1 MSGSAQRSVPATSVT
16 SRPRSSLIPLSSTT
30 PTRILGPW
38 RSTRMARLWSS
49 SLATARTSSNRAT
62 WSARS
67 PWEKFSRTT
76 SRPASTIPPRTS
88 RLLEAGPR
96 VATTLVRSV
105 FIIVPAVWHDSRP
118 AAKVGRWRGR
128 VFLPAVDR
136 QPGDRQRGLARMRF
150 DDDSQLD
157 SSQVRDTRGRGGFP
171 RRGGVAIGGGAGILG
186 VVVFILL
193 QLLGGGGATSGALP
207 GIDQIQ
213 GESTQLDEECKTG
226 ADANTKEDCRVVA
239 VVNSLQE
246 FWTAEFQRRG
256 AQYQLAPTRLFSGG
270 VQTGCGTASSDVGPF
285 YCPRDGTVYIDLSFY
300 RDLQTRFGAQGGAVR
315 LELQADCYAGLWAN
329 HATTEPGPDGG
340 DPLVERITEQD
351 IADGLDAAAAIGDDA
366 IQQRFQGQVN
376 PETWTHGSSAQR
388 QKWFTTGYR
397 TGDPAQC
404 NTFRGTV

>member
-1 MSGSAQRSVPATSVT
+1 MRFRNS
-16 SRPRSSLIPLSSTT
+16 
-30 PTRILGPW
+30 
-38 RSTRMARLWSS
+38 
-49 SLATARTSSNRAT
+49 
-62 WSARS
+62 
-67 PWEKFSRTT
+67 
-76 SRPASTIPPRTS
+76 S
-88 RLLEAGPR
+88 RLD
-96 VATTLVRSV
+96 T
-105 FIIVPAVWHDSRP
+105 
-118 AAKVGRWRGR
+118 
-128 VFLPAVDR
+128 
-136 QPGDRQRGLARMRF
+136 
-150 DDDSQLD
+150 
-157 SSQVRDTRGRGGFP
+157 SQVRDTRGRGGFGGSP

-193 QLLGGGGATSGALP
+193 QLLGGGGTTSGALP

-246 FWTAEFQRRG
+246 FWTAEFQRSG
-256 AQYQLAPTRLFSGG
+256 AQYQLAPTTLFSGG
-270 VQTGCGTASSDVGPF
+270 VPTGCGTASSDVGPF

-300 RDLQTRFGAQGGAVR
+300 RDLQTRFGAQGGPFAQAYVLAHEYGHHVQNLTGAMERVGNSQSGAQSGAVR

-340 DPLVERITEQD
+340 DPLVERITQED

-397 TGDPAQC
+397 TGDLAQC
-404 NTFRGTV
+404 DTFSGTV

>member
-1 MSGSAQRSVPATSVT
+1 M
-16 SRPRSSLIPLSSTT
+16 
-30 PTRILGPW
+30 
-38 RSTRMARLWSS
+38 
-49 SLATARTSSNRAT
+49 
-62 WSARS
+62 
-67 PWEKFSRTT
+67 
-76 SRPASTIPPRTS
+76 
-88 RLLEAGPR
+88 
-96 VATTLVRSV
+96 
-105 FIIVPAVWHDSRP
+105 
-118 AAKVGRWRGR
+118 
-128 VFLPAVDR
+128 
-136 QPGDRQRGLARMRF
+136 
-150 DDDSQLD
+150 
-157 SSQVRDTRGRGGFP
+157 
-171 RRGGVAIGGGAGILG
+171 AIGGGAGILG

-193 QLLGGGGATSGALP
+193 QLLGGGGTTSGALP

-246 FWTAEFQRRG
+246 FWTTEFQRRG
-256 AQYQLAPTRLFSGG
+256 AQYQLAPTTLFSGG

-300 RDLQTRFGAQGGAVR
+300 RDLQSRFGAQGGPFAQAYVLAHEYGHHVQNLTGAMERVGNSQSGPQSGAVR

-340 DPLVERITEQD
+340 DPLVERITQDD

-397 TGDPAQC
+397 TGDLDQC
-404 NTFRGTV
+404 NTFRGSV